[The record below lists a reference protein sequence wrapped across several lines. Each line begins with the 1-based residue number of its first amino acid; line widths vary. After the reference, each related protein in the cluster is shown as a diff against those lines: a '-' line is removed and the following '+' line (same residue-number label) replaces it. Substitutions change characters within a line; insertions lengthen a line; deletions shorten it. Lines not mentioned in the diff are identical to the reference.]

1 VQLKHDAE
9 ETTWE
14 SHGWAAV
21 SIDGEE
27 IVREETVQ
35 HNRGWGERTEKL
47 AAMVEAVIAALAEK
61 KASGGAVAAA
71 S

>member
-1 VQLKHDAE
+1 M
-9 ETTWE
+9 
-14 SHGWAAV
+14 
-21 SIDGEE
+21 DGEE

>member
-1 VQLKHDAE
+1 MQLKHDAE

-21 SIDGEE
+21 SVDGEE

-61 KASGGAVAAA
+61 KASVAAA

>member
-1 VQLKHDAE
+1 M
-9 ETTWE
+9 
-14 SHGWAAV
+14 
-21 SIDGEE
+21 
-27 IVREETVQ
+27 REETVQ

-61 KASGGAVAAA
+61 KAGGAVAAA